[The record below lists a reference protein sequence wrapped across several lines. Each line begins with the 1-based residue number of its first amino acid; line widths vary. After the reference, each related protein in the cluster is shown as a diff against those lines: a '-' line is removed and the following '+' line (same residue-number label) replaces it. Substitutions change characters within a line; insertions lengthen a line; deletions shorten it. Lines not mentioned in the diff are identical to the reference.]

1 MNAQETAALS
11 HGAGDTATAVEVP
24 RFTGGRTLMT
34 GAFAAGAVGLGL
46 TLVGFFASPQI
57 TMHSYLVSFS
67 YWLGIALGAL
77 ALLMANNAAGAR
89 WNVVVRRLNESIA
102 ATMPVF
108 LVLFVPIF
116 LGARHLF
123 LWVDPPVT
131 LPADTLKL
139 LHHKHPYLNLGSF
152 GLRALVYFAVWI
164 GLAVLLR
171 GWSVRQDT
179 TGAAAL
185 TRKQRRLSAG
195 GLPFLAFTL
204 TFASFDWLMSLNPL
218 WSSTIFGLY
227 IFSGGFVAAIA
238 LLCIFASSLVR
249 SREPLGRLI
258 NDSHLHNLG
267 KYLLAF
273 VAFWAYMAF
282 SQYMLIWVGNLPEE
296 VPWILIRRE
305 GPWRLIGLFL
315 IVGHFVLPFLILLS
329 RDLKRN
335 PKALAAIA
343 LWVMLAHYFDV
354 YWIVMPALHTGDL
367 AIHWTQ
373 LTSFAGVGG
382 LALGF
387 GLWRLRG
394 EHPVPVGDP
403 YLEDSLRYVQP

>member
-1 MNAQETAALS
+1 MTAKETS
-11 HGAGDTATAVEVP
+11 GVDVP
-24 RFTGGRTLMT
+24 RFSSGGGVMSA
-34 GAFAAGAVGLGL
+34 AFVAGALGLGL
-46 TLVGFFASPQI
+46 TLLGFFAAPEK
-57 TMHSYLVSFS
+57 TLHSYLVSFS

-89 WNVVVRRLNESIA
+89 WNVVVRRLNESVV
-102 ATMPVF
+102 ATMPVY
-108 LVLFVPIF
+108 LVLFIPIF

-123 LWVDPPVT
+123 SWVDPKAT
-131 LPADTLKL
+131 LPAETLKL
-139 LHHKHPYLNLGSF
+139 LQHKHAYLNLGSF
-152 GLRALVYFAVWI
+152 GFRALVYFAIWI
-164 GLAVLLR
+164 GLAALLR
-171 GWSVRQDT
+171 GWSVRQDE

-195 GLPFLAFTL
+195 GLPFLAFSL
-204 TFASFDWLMSLNPL
+204 TFAAFDWLMSLNPL

-227 IFSGGFVAAIA
+227 VFAGGFVAAIA
-238 LLCIFASSLVR
+238 LLCILASMMVR
-249 SREPLGRLI
+249 SREPLGRMI

-273 VAFWAYMAF
+273 IAFWAYMAF

-305 GPWRLIGLFL
+305 GPWRWVGVFL
-315 IVGHFVLPFLILLS
+315 IVGHFAVPFLILLS

-335 PKALAAIA
+335 PRALAAIA
-343 LWVMLAHYFDV
+343 VWVMFVHYVDL

-367 AIHWTQ
+367 ALHWTQ

-394 EHPVPVGDP
+394 AYPVPIGDP
-403 YLEDSLRYVQP
+403 YLEESLRYVQP